1 MASVVLKRS
10 RAPVAEATLRE
21 LVDGLRAMGVVPG
34 DVLIV
39 HSSMKSL
46 GPVRGGP
53 ATLVAALQRA
63 VGRRGTILMPAFSY
77 CFEHIY
83 EPTAAFDRE
92 QTPTKVGLVSE
103 TFRRSPGV
111 LRSRHPTHSVA
122 VWGRLAEELT
132 AGHGPGGDGP
142 PMAPFERAARRGAKV
157 LLIGC
162 QFRALSLLHAAE
174 ELAQVPWLE
183 IPNWGHRGWR
193 PTALTKDDRGRTV
206 RVTFRHIPGCSA
218 GFPRAQQLAEQRG
231 LIHKARLAAADV
243 LWFEAQPLVDL
254 VVDELR
260 RRPDFLLCAPGT
272 CRACDDRRAVFDHS
286 TPGGAAVSRF
296 MVDVVT
302 RCGCRLAG
310 SKGEE
315 QAAAL
320 IAQQMEEIG
329 LANVQTL
336 RFPIHTW
343 QQGFSSLEAQVNSQW
358 QRTTTAPVT
367 LSPSTG
373 GRTLEGPV
381 VHLESVA
388 ELDKIRDRRG
398 AIAALWAGYG
408 QSRDEFRRLMQA
420 GFQAL
425 ILIDRRFT
433 HDDVV
438 AEGVPAQWV
447 PDFTTP
453 TVSLP
458 QARAVEWFGRGPVR
472 CRVKIGGRA
481 VPGEST
487 VVSGEIAGRSPD
499 TILLCGHHDTT
510 FNSTAP
516 DDNLSGVAV
525 TLHAAALLRA
535 RGLRPRRTIR
545 FCSFG
550 TEEQLSEGSRWY
562 ALESDAADRVRF
574 VINTDSVGAR
584 CGTTEVYVTGDDRLL
599 DWFRSQSPRSAL
611 QFAPKQDII
620 PFSDQ
625 FPFNCRG
632 VPSLWFC
639 RLTIAAGRH
648 FHHTVRDT
656 LSEIAFDRLAALAE
670 FQADL
675 VETLATAARFPFAA
689 TLSTRLQQDVAAMRK
704 KWME

>member
-1 MASVVLKRS
+1 MRYT
-10 RAPVAEATLRE
+10 EARL
-21 LVDGLRAMGVVPG
+21 
-34 DVLIV
+34 
-39 HSSMKSL
+39 S
-46 GPVRGGP
+46 
-53 ATLVAALQRA
+53 
-63 VGRRGTILMPAFSY
+63 
-77 CFEHIY
+77 
-83 EPTAAFDRE
+83 
-92 QTPTKVGLVSE
+92 
-103 TFRRSPGV
+103 
-111 LRSRHPTHSVA
+111 
-122 VWGRLAEELT
+122 RLAEELID
-132 AGHGPGGDGP
+132 GHGPDDAVP
-142 PMAPFERAARRGAKV
+142 VMTPFERAARRGAKV

-162 QFRALSLLHAAE
+162 QFRALSLLHGAE
-174 ELAQVPWLE
+174 EQAQVPWLE

-193 PTALTKDDRGRTV
+193 PTALAKDDRGRAV

-218 GFPRAQQLAEQRG
+218 NFPAAQRLAERHG

-272 CRACDDRRAVFDHS
+272 CRACDDRRAVFDHA

-296 MVDVVT
+296 MVDVVV

-310 SKGEE
+310 SQGEE

-320 IAQQMEEIG
+320 IAHRMEQIG
-329 LANVQTL
+329 LSNVRTL
-336 RFPIHTW
+336 RFPMHTW
-343 QQGFSSLEAQVNSQW
+343 QQGFSRVEAQVNGVW

-381 VHLESVA
+381 VHVESIA

-398 AIAALWAGYG
+398 VIAALWAGYG

-433 HDDVV
+433 HGDVV

-458 QARAVEWFGRGPVR
+458 QARAIEWFGRGPVR

-481 VPGEST
+481 VPGTST
-487 VVSGEIAGRSPD
+487 VVSGDIEGRSPD

-510 FNSTAP
+510 FNSAAP

-525 TLHAAALLRA
+525 TLQVAALLCA

-550 TEEQLSEGSRWY
+550 AEEQLSEGSRWY
-562 ALESDAADRVRF
+562 ALESGEAEHVRF

-584 CGTTEVYVTGDDRLL
+584 CGATEVYVTGDDRLL
-599 DWFRSQSPRSAL
+599 AWFRSQSQRSVL
-611 QFAPKQDII
+611 QFAPKHEII

-639 RLTIAAGRH
+639 RLTIVAGRH

-656 LSEIAFDRLAALAE
+656 LSEISFDGLARLAE
-670 FQADL
+670 FQAEM
-675 VETLATAARFPFAA
+675 VETLATAAKFPFAA
-689 TLSTRLQQDVAAMRK
+689 ALSAKHQQDVDAARK